1 MKAKGRRKAEGLKAK
16 GWRQGRRGR
25 SMPILEG
32 EKQIRVE
39 GREKGG
45 LGSGAHG
52 RPILL
57 HRVRVGDSS

>member
-1 MKAKGRRKAEGLKAK
+1 MKAEGRRKAEGLKAK

-39 GREKGG
+39 GREGG
-45 LGSGAHG
+45 PRQWGPWAPNIASEGQSGG
-52 RPILL
+52 
-57 HRVRVGDSS
+57 

>member
-25 SMPILEG
+25 SMQILEG

-39 GREKGG
+39 GREGG
-45 LGSGAHG
+45 PRQWSPWA
-52 RPILL
+52 PNTT
-57 HRVRVGDSS
+57 S

>member
-1 MKAKGRRKAEGLKAK
+1 LKAKGRRKAEGLKAK

-39 GREKGG
+39 GREGG
-45 LGSGAHG
+45 PRQWGPWAPNIAS
-52 RPILL
+52 
-57 HRVRVGDSS
+57 